1 MSEISETKY
10 DEINEVHSLEEML
23 MSSPPVYND
32 MEAAIAK
39 FVVQMFGLGSY
50 GRKRH
55 TYTYRGKLFI
65 VTSHFADGHALQS
78 RIENLLR
85 SAVELS
91 DLEEEADK

>member
-1 MSEISETKY
+1 MSEISETIN
-10 DEINEVHSLEEML
+10 DEISEVYSLEEML
-23 MSSPPVYND
+23 MSSPPEHD
-32 MEAAIAK
+32 SMETAIAK
-39 FVVQMFGLGSY
+39 SVVQMFGLGGY

-55 TYTYRGKLFI
+55 TYRYRGNLYV

-91 DLEEEADK
+91 DLEEDTEE